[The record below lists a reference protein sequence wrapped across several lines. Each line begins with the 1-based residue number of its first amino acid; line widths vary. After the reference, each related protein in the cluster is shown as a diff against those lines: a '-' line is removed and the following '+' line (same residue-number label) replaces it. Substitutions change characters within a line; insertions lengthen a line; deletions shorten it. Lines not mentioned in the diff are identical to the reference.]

1 MPPSAG
7 RPRRSRRAEGEPQ
20 LTADLFV
27 GGDAGRLM
35 SRLDWSRTPI
45 GPVETWPQSLRAA
58 VRIVLSS
65 RYPMLLLWGPQFT
78 QLYNDA
84 YSELIGNQHP
94 SAMGADV
101 RVTLEAGWDV
111 LGPLIHDA
119 MTTGEASWVPALQLL
134 LERAGYREEA
144 YFSVSHAP
152 AKDDEGATVGV
163 FTVCS
168 EVTEQVVGERRL
180 RLLRDLSLRAGG
192 SRTVEQTCQ
201 DLTEAVGGHAVD
213 VPFAAVYLREG
224 ASLVRAAAI
233 GDGAASL
240 LPLRV
245 GPADD
250 DPFGLLP
257 AATGGAAHRV
267 DAVDRWGRV
276 PSGPWSDPVQTAVLS
291 PLPSADPEQPLGVL
305 LIGLSASR
313 ALDENYASFVDLLT
327 QQVALALRNAR
338 AHEDARARAEALAE
352 LDRVKTS
359 FFTNVSH
366 EFRTPLTLML
376 APLSDA
382 LDDVAQPLPSEQRQR
397 VETARRNAVRM
408 TKLVDNLLTFSSIE
422 AGRARVTRQPV
433 DLAALTA
440 DLASLFRSAV
450 ERVGLRFDVDCRP
463 LARLVAVDVGAWE
476 KVVVNLLS
484 NALKFTFVGG
494 IVVSLESDDA
504 SVRLTVRDTGI
515 GIDAQEQ
522 QRLFDRF
529 HRVQGVRSRSHEG
542 TGIGLS
548 LVQELVQLHGGSVAV
563 SSERG
568 AGTAFVVT
576 LPWSVLEVPDDVR
589 PAQWDASSATAAALE
604 EVSSWLGT
612 GSEER
617 PADSPGGSA
626 DGDDLA
632 DLRVLVA
639 DDNADMRDYLLR
651 LLRAQGWQVEGVADG
666 QAALDACE
674 RSRYDV
680 LLSDVMMPRLDGF
693 GLVRT
698 LRSRPDTV
706 ALPVVLLSARAGAE
720 ASVEGLDTGADD
732 YVVKPF
738 VAADLV
744 ARLRSAVRLARL
756 RTAHEEHLSA
766 LADTASVIASARA
779 LEDAVGTVA
788 EQARALL
795 RADCAAVVLTG
806 AHDGAPVTFEAVAEA
821 ATSELAAPTAGSGEA
836 GSVDA
841 GWVDAGWVDA
851 GWVDAGWVDHGSI
864 DGVVVGSGAHPGP
877 PAARPQPTSLSV
889 PLVGRLGRRLG
900 TLTVRARHRLGRGDE
915 LLLQPVASMLA
926 ALAEAAWRLQRQH
939 EVALTLQR
947 SLLPERLPDVP
958 GLVLAARY
966 LPASDDV
973 EVGGD
978 WYDATV
984 LPDGRVALSVGDVE
998 GHGVHAATVMGQL
1011 RTAVRA
1017 GVLEGLGPGEVVQ
1030 QLELLVDRF
1039 STSCT
1044 ATLFLGYLDPVT
1056 GRLDWVNAGHPPPL
1070 LVPAGRSARWLEDET
1085 CPPVGAA
1092 FGSRPRVRSTVLG
1105 RRAQL
1110 LLYTDGLV
1118 ERRSSQLD
1126 VGLDWLL
1133 RDAGAALRTTDGAD
1147 ETVDALL
1154 ARMPA
1159 PDAGSDDTAVL
1170 LVRLLPEA
1178 TATAEGRWQ
1187 PLDVEF
1193 SYAATPRAAAAMRVD
1208 LRDNLRRAG
1217 VDDETAFEVVI
1228 GASEAVNNAVEH
1240 AQAPVRPQVEVALT
1254 VAADAL
1260 HVTVQDFGS
1269 WRERPPALDRGR
1281 GSTLM
1286 AAVADV
1292 RVTPTATGTTVV
1304 LERRAG
1310 RPR

>member
-1 MPPSAG
+1 
-7 RPRRSRRAEGEPQ
+7 

-27 GGDAGRLM
+27 GGEAGRLM

-111 LGPLIHDA
+111 LGPLIHEVMA
-119 MTTGEASWVPALQLL
+119 TGEASWVPALQLL

-201 DLTEAVGGHAVD
+201 DLTEAVGGHALD
-213 VPFAAVYLREG
+213 VPFAAVYLCEG
-224 ASLVRAAAI
+224 ESLVRTAAI
-233 GDGAASL
+233 GDGAVSL
-240 LPLRV
+240 LPHRV
-245 GPADD
+245 RAQDD
-250 DPFGLLP
+250 DPFGLRS
-257 AATGGAAHRV
+257 AATDGAAHRV
-267 DAVDRWGRV
+267 DAVDRWVRV
-276 PSGPWSDPVQTAVLS
+276 PSGPWDEPVQTALLS

-305 LIGLSASR
+305 VTGLSASR
-313 ALDENYASFVDLLT
+313 ALDENYLSFVDLLT

-382 LDDVAQPLPSEQRQR
+382 LDDVRQPLPPGQRER
-397 VETARRNAVRM
+397 VETARRSALRM

-422 AGRARVTRQPV
+422 AGRARLTRQSV
-433 DLAALTA
+433 DLAAVTA

-463 LARLVAVDVGAWE
+463 LARPVAVDVGAWE

-494 IVVSLESDDA
+494 ITVTLQSDDA

-515 GIDAQEQ
+515 GIDAEEQ

-529 HRVQGVRSRSHEG
+529 HRVHGVRSRSHEG

-548 LVQELVQLHGGSVAV
+548 LVQELVQLHGGSAAV

-568 AGTAFVVT
+568 VGTEFVIS
-576 LPWSVLEVPDDVR
+576 LPWSALEVPDDVG
-589 PAQWDASSATAAALE
+589 PAAWDASSATAAALE

-612 GSEER
+612 GAQER
-617 PADSPGGSA
+617 PADVPRPSA

-639 DDNADMRDYLLR
+639 DDNADMRHYLLR

-666 QAALDACE
+666 QAVLDACE

-680 LLSDVMMPRLDGF
+680 LLSDVMMPRVDGF

-756 RTAHEEHLSA
+756 RTAHEHHLSA
-766 LADTASVIASARA
+766 LADTASVVASARA

-795 RADCAAVVLTG
+795 RADCAAVILTG
-806 AHDGAPVTFEAVAEA
+806 AQDGAPVTFEAVAEA
-821 ATSELAAPTAGSGEA
+821 GTSELAASTAASAGAVSGGA
-836 GSVDA
+836 GWGGAVSGGA
-841 GWVDAGWVDA
+841 SWVDAVGY
-851 GWVDAGWVDHGSI
+851 GSI
-864 DGVVVGSGAHPGP
+864 DEVVLGRGAHLGARAPGL
-877 PAARPQPTSLSV
+877 QPTSLSV

-900 TLTVRARHRLGRGDE
+900 TLTVQARHRLGRGDE

-926 ALAEAAWRLQRQH
+926 ALAEAAWRLQRQQ

-947 SLLPERLPDVP
+947 SLLPERLPEVP
-958 GLVLAARY
+958 GLALAARY

-978 WYDATV
+978 WYDATA
-984 LPDGRVALSVGDVE
+984 LPDGRVGDVE

-1017 GVLEGLGPGEVVQ
+1017 CVLEGLGPAEVVE
-1030 QLELLVDRF
+1030 QLELLVDRL
-1039 STSCT
+1039 STPCT

-1070 LVPAGRSARWLEDET
+1070 LVPAGRSARWLDDET
-1085 CPPVGAA
+1085 SPPVGAA
-1092 FGSRPRVRSTVLG
+1092 FGARPRVRSTVLG

-1118 ERRSSQLD
+1118 VRRSSQLD

-1133 RDAGAALRTTDGAD
+1133 RDAVAALQATAGAD

-1159 PDAGSDDTAVL
+1159 PGAGPDDTAVL
-1170 LVRLLPEA
+1170 LVRLLADA

-1187 PLDVEF
+1187 SLDVEF

-1240 AQAPVRPQVEVALT
+1240 AQAPVRAEVEITLKVT
-1254 VAADAL
+1254 ADAL
-1260 HVTVQDFGS
+1260 RVTVQDFGS